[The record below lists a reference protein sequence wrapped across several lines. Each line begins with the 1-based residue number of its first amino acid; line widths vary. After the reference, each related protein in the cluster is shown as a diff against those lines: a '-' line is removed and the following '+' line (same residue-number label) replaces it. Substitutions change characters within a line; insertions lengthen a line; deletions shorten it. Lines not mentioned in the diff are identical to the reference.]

1 MPPRPAVAPP
11 RATPPRPV
19 AAPPRAT
26 PPRPVAATAATDEQR
41 ERARKNRERALALRA
56 ARAAGR
62 T

>member
-1 MPPRPAVAPP
+1 M
-11 RATPPRPV
+11 PPRPV
-19 AAPPRAT
+19 AAPPRATPPRAT